1 MAMDMRGRISVTK
14 GNLNVTRTQSS
25 YEKDISQRS
34 AESYGLFPDP
44 PVSSYRE
51 ILMLGSVI
59 MRTHLLC
66 MFFDA
71 PGFGVVELGRS
82 KSRFNINAIRKA
94 ITAETPGINTIT

>member
-1 MAMDMRGRISVTK
+1 MRRIQVNALPK
-14 GNLNVTRTQSS
+14 N
-25 YEKDISQRS
+25 S
-34 AESYGLFPDP
+34 AESHGLFPGA

-51 ILMLGSVI
+51 ILMLGLVI

-66 MFFDA
+66 MFLDGF
-71 PGFGVVELGRS
+71 GFGVVELGRS